1 MEFLMVE
8 NAKKTEIMHHNNP
21 KKTLLEAV
29 KDFFGKDLVQYIVKR
44 VLMFI
49 PTLFL

>member
-1 MEFLMVE
+1 MEE
-8 NAKKTEIMHHNNP
+8 NAKKTEIMHDNNP